1 MAFCV
6 TPPHPMASCI
16 PLKEGASVTGKWKNC
31 NTFLSFCLPILSQ
44 IRSRGVASVLCST
57 MGSIG
62 LLEMVDAPLQKIKK
76 ASSHT
81 VFHVIS
87 QDITIFLMK
96 SGSGKAWTQIKH
108 GRRSSFNLVT
118 SLFFPSYVSHPF
130 RNVYYL
136 PTDRE
141 YIMSD
146 SAKLLVRHDEQC
158 QIKYVRWM
166 FPVLLAIIQ

>member
-1 MAFCV
+1 MYFAIILLYSRPKSPAITSGSVSEKCTFAGMAFCV

-31 NTFLSFCLPILSQ
+31 NTFLSFCLAILSQ

-87 QDITIFLMK
+87 QDTTIFLMK
-96 SGSGKAWTQIKH
+96 SGSGKAWTQINMAGTVH
-108 GRRSSFNLVT
+108 F
-118 SLFFPSYVSHPF
+118 
-130 RNVYYL
+130 
-136 PTDRE
+136 
-141 YIMSD
+141 I
-146 SAKLLVRHDEQC
+146 
-158 QIKYVRWM
+158 
-166 FPVLLAIIQ
+166 